1 MTLRDK
7 DFNED
12 VTVSPFTESTEV
24 IIYADARRQENS
36 NSHGPVPILDSA
48 DAVYG
53 STIGSQ

>member
-7 DFNED
+7 DSNED
-12 VTVSPFTESTEV
+12 VTVSPFTESTEA
-24 IIYADARRQENS
+24 IIYADARRQDKS
-36 NSHGPVPILDSA
+36 NSDGPAPILDSA

>member
-1 MTLRDK
+1 MTPRDK
-7 DFNED
+7 GSNEN
-12 VTVSPFTESTEV
+12 VMAFRFTESTEA

-36 NSHGPVPILDSA
+36 NSDGPVPILDSA